1 MRYIILGTAGHI
13 DHGKSSLVK
22 ALTGT
27 DPDRLKEEKERGIT
41 IDLGFASLDLS
52 NEIKIGIVDVPGH
65 EGLIK
70 NMLAGAGGIDIVML
84 VIAADE
90 GVMPQTKEHL
100 AICNLLN
107 VKKGLVALTKKDL
120 VEKDFLELQISEI
133 KDFVKG
139 TFLEGCPV
147 IPVSSKS
154 GEGMEL
160 LKQELERIAKDVK
173 TKSPL
178 GLFRLPIDRVFT
190 IKGFGTVA
198 TGTLVSGRIKQD
210 EAVEVYTKG
219 IKTKIRGIQ
228 THNQKTEEAFAGQRT
243 ALNLHGVEKEQIE
256 RGDVVSLPGY
266 LQPAY
271 MIDTELNLL
280 KDANRPLKNRMRI
293 RFYTGTAEAMG
304 RVYLLDRDEL
314 KEGGNAVVQIRLESP
329 VVCLSGDRFII
340 RQYSPMITIGGG
352 EVLDPYALRH
362 KKRETNT
369 IVKGLEA
376 FKKGDLEEKV
386 LYFFKKE
393 KSEKAAKD
401 LEGWIDASAEDLKT
415 AASALANKGA
425 IIDMAQ
431 GLYVYKGVLE
441 GINEKVL
448 SELSSFHKKN
458 PLKQGIEKEIVKG
471 GIKNISDNLF
481 NFVINNLQKTGKIAV
496 DKQLLRL
503 SEFKIQLASGQEA
516 LKEKIISIY
525 IKANAQP
532 PLREEL
538 SKELKIDDRQTKDV
552 INLMVKGGEL
562 VRINDSMYFHKKI
575 YDDIKAKVSKFFTD
589 KKEMTVAE
597 FRDIINTSRKYAVP
611 LLEHF
616 DSMKFTRRVGDKRIL
631 IAQIKD

>member
-90 GVMPQTKEHL
+90 GIMPQTREHL
-100 AICNLLN
+100 SICNLLN

-120 VEKDFLELQISEI
+120 VGAIHELPLLISEI
-133 KDFVKG
+133 KEFVKG

-160 LKQELERIAKDVK
+160 LKLELERIGKEIK
-173 TKSPL
+173 TKSPD

-190 IKGFGTVA
+190 IKGFGTVV
-198 TGTLVSGRIKQD
+198 TGTLISGKIKQD
-210 EAVEVYTKG
+210 DVVEIYPKG

-228 THNQKTEEAFAGQRT
+228 THNQKTGEAFAGQRT
-243 ALNLHGVEKEQIE
+243 ALNLHGLEKEQIE

-271 MIDTELNLL
+271 MIDTDLNLL
-280 KDANRPLKNRMRI
+280 KDVARPLRNRTRI
-293 RFYTGTAEAMG
+293 RFYAGTAEAMG

-314 KEGGNAVVQIRLESP
+314 KEGENTVVQIRLESP

-340 RQYSPMITIGGG
+340 RQYSPMETIGGG

-362 KKRETNT
+362 KKKEANA
-369 IVKGLEA
+369 IVKGLEG
-376 FKKGDLEEKV
+376 FKKGNLEEKV

-393 KSEKAAKD
+393 KSEKAAKN
-401 LEGWIDASAEDLKT
+401 LEGWIDASVEDLKAV
-415 AASALANKGA
+415 AASLASKGM
-425 IIDMAQ
+425 IINIGQ

-441 GINEKVL
+441 GINEKVISGL
-448 SELSSFHKKN
+448 KDFHKKN
-458 PLKQGIEKEIVKG
+458 PLKQGIEKEVIKG
-471 GIKNISDNLF
+471 GIKNISDILF
-481 NFVINNLQKTGKIAV
+481 NFVINSLQKAGRV
-496 DKQLLRL
+496 VVEKQLLRL
-503 SEFKIQLASGQEA
+503 LDFKIQLASGQEA
-516 LKEKIISIY
+516 LKEKILSIY
-525 IKANAQP
+525 IKANTQP

-538 SKELKIDDRQTKDV
+538 SKELKTDDRQIKDV
-552 INLMVKGGEL
+552 INILVAEKEL
-562 VRINDSMYFHKKI
+562 VRINDSMYFHKKV
-575 YDDIKAKVSKFFTD
+575 YDDIKAKVTRFFTD

-616 DSMKFTRRVGDKRIL
+616 DSMKFTRRVGDKRVL
-631 IAQIKD
+631 ITQI

>member
-13 DHGKSSLVK
+13 DHGKSSLGK

-52 NEIKIGIVDVPGH
+52 DEIKIGIVDVPGH

-90 GVMPQTKEHL
+90 GVMPQTREHL

-107 VKKGLVALTKKDL
+107 VKKGVVALTKKDL
-120 VEKDFLELQISEI
+120 AEKDFLELQISEI

-154 GEGMEL
+154 GEGIDTLKKEL
-160 LKQELERIAKDVK
+160 WTIAKEVK
-173 TKSPL
+173 TKSPD

-198 TGTLVSGRIKQD
+198 TGTLVSGKIKQD
-210 EAVEVYTKG
+210 EAVEIYPKG

-228 THNQKTEEAFAGQRT
+228 PHNQKTEEALAGQRT

-256 RGDVVSLPGY
+256 RGDVVSLPDY

-280 KDANRPLKNRMRI
+280 KDAKRPLKNRTRI

-314 KEGGNAVVQIRLESP
+314 KEGEKAVVQIRLESP

-362 KKRETNT
+362 KKREANA
-369 IVKGLEA
+369 IVKGLEG
-376 FKKGDLEEKV
+376 FKKGNLERKV

-393 KSEKAAKD
+393 KSEKAATD
-401 LEGWIDASAEDLKT
+401 LKGWIDTSVEDLKVVV
-415 AASALANKGA
+415 AALAGKGM
-425 IIDMAQ
+425 IIDIVQ
-431 GLYVYKGVLE
+431 ELYIYKGVLE
-441 GINEKVL
+441 GINEKIL
-448 SELSSFHKKN
+448 SLLRDFHKKN
-458 PLKQGIEKEIVKG
+458 PLKQGIEKEVVKG
-471 GIKNISDNLF
+471 GIKNISDTLF
-481 NFVINNLQKTGKIAV
+481 NFVINSLQKAGKVAA

-503 SEFKIQLASGQEA
+503 SEFKVQLASGQEA

-525 IKANAQP
+525 LKANTQP

-552 INLMVKGGEL
+552 INLMVKDGEL
-562 VRINDSMYFHKKI
+562 VRINDSMYFHKKV
-575 YDDIKAKVSKFFTD
+575 YDDIKAKVSRFL
-589 KKEMTVAE
+589 AE
-597 FRDIINTSRKYAVP
+597 
-611 LLEHF
+611 
-616 DSMKFTRRVGDKRIL
+616 
-631 IAQIKD
+631 

>member
-1 MRYIILGTAGHI
+1 MRHIILGTAGHI

-41 IDLGFASLDLS
+41 IDIGFAFLNLGD
-52 NEIKIGIVDVPGH
+52 IRIGIVDVPGH

-90 GVMPQTKEHL
+90 GIMPQTREHL
-100 AICNLLN
+100 SICNLLN
-107 VKKGLVALTKKDL
+107 VKKGIVVLTKKDL

-133 KDFVKG
+133 RDFVKG
-139 TFLEGCPV
+139 TFLDGCSIV
-147 IPVSSKS
+147 SVSSKTGDGIES
-154 GEGMEL
+154 
-160 LKQELERIAKDVK
+160 LKKELEGIAKEVK
-173 TKSPL
+173 TKSSE

-190 IKGFGTVA
+190 IKGFGTVV
-198 TGTLVSGRIKQD
+198 TGTLVSGKIKQD
-210 EAVEVYTKG
+210 DAIEVYPKG
-219 IKTKIRGIQ
+219 IKAKIRGIQ

-243 ALNLHGVEKEQIE
+243 ALNLSGIEKEQIE
-256 RGDVVSLPGY
+256 RGDVVSLPDY

-271 MIDTELNLL
+271 MIDAELNLL
-280 KDANRPLKNRMRI
+280 KDAKRPLKNRTRI

-304 RVYLLDRDEL
+304 RVYLLDKDEL
-314 KEGGNAVVQIRLESP
+314 NEGGNAVVQVRLESP

-340 RQYSPMITIGGG
+340 RQYSPMETIGGG
-352 EVLDPYALRH
+352 EILDPYALRH
-362 KKRETNT
+362 KKRDAKDIIN
-369 IVKGLEA
+369 GLEA
-376 FKKGDLEEKV
+376 FKKDNLEEKV

-393 KSEKAAKD
+393 KSEKSGKA
-401 LEGWIDASAEDLKT
+401 LEGWINTSVEDLKAV
-415 AASALANKGA
+415 AAALASKGM
-425 IIDMAQ
+425 IIDIGQ
-431 GLYVYKGVLE
+431 GFYIHKSIFEEISKKIISGLKD
-441 GINEKVL
+441 
-448 SELSSFHKKN
+448 FHKKN
-458 PLKQGIEKEIVKG
+458 PLKHGIEKEVIKG
-471 GIKNISDNLF
+471 NIKAVSDTVF
-481 NFVINNLQKTGKIAV
+481 NYVINTLQKEEKISA

-503 SEFKIQLASGQEA
+503 SEFKVKLASGQEA
-516 LKEKIISIY
+516 LKEKIIGIY
-525 IKANAQP
+525 LKANAQP

-562 VRINDSMYFHKKI
+562 VRINDSMYFHKNV
-575 YDDIKAKVSKFFTD
+575 YDDIKARVSKFLSD

-616 DSMKFTRRVGDKRIL
+616 DSMKFTRRVGDKRVL
-631 IAQIKD
+631 IK

>member
-52 NEIKIGIVDVPGH
+52 DEIKIGIIDVPGH

-90 GVMPQTKEHL
+90 GVMPQTREHL

-120 VEKDFLELQISEI
+120 VEKDFIELQISEV

-154 GEGMEL
+154 GEGIDT
-160 LKQELERIAKDVK
+160 LKKELESIAKEVK
-173 TKSPL
+173 TKSPD

-198 TGTLVSGRIKQD
+198 TGTLVSGKIKQD
-210 EAVEVYTKG
+210 EAVEIYPKG

-228 THNQKTEEAFAGQRT
+228 THNQKTEEALAGQRT

-256 RGDVVSLPGY
+256 RGDVVSIPDY

-280 KDANRPLKNRMRI
+280 KDAKRPLKNRTRI

-304 RVYLLDRDEL
+304 RVYLMDRDEL
-314 KEGGNAVVQIRLESP
+314 KEGESAVVQIRLESP

-352 EVLDPYALRH
+352 EALDPYALRH
-362 KKRETNT
+362 KKREANA
-369 IVKGLEA
+369 IIKGLET
-376 FKKGDLEEKV
+376 FKKGNLEEKV

-393 KSEKAAKD
+393 KSEKAAKG
-401 LEGWIDASAEDLKT
+401 LEGWLDASAEDLKT
-415 AASALANKGA
+415 VAAVIAGKGM
-425 IIDMAQ
+425 IIDIGQ
-431 GLYVYKGVLE
+431 GLYIYKGVLE
-441 GINEKVL
+441 GINEKIL
-448 SELSSFHKKN
+448 SLLRDFHKKN
-458 PLKQGIEKEIVKG
+458 PLKQGIEKEVVKG
-471 GIKNISDNLF
+471 GIKNISDTLF
-481 NFVINNLQKTGKIAV
+481 NFVINSLQKAGKVAA

-503 SEFKIQLASGQEA
+503 SGFKVQLASGQEA

-525 IKANAQP
+525 LKENTQP

-552 INLMVKGGEL
+552 INLMVKDGEL
-562 VRINDSMYFHKKI
+562 VRINDSMYFHKKV
-575 YDDIKAKVSKFFTD
+575 YDDIKAKVSRFLAE
-589 KKEMTVAE
+589 KKEMTVSE

-616 DSMKFTRRVGDKRIL
+616 DSMKFTRRVGDKRVL
-631 IAQIKD
+631 IK

>member
-90 GVMPQTKEHL
+90 GIMPQTKEHL
-100 AICNLLN
+100 SICNLLN
-107 VKKGLVALTKKDL
+107 LKKGLVALTKKDL
-120 VEKDFLELQISEI
+120 VEKDFLELQISEAR
-133 KDFVKG
+133 DFVKG

-154 GEGMEL
+154 GEGLNEL
-160 LKQELERIAKDVK
+160 KLELEKIAKDVK
-173 TKSPL
+173 TKSPA

-198 TGTLVSGRIKQD
+198 TGTLVSGKIKQD
-210 EAVEVYTKG
+210 EAVEIYTKG

-266 LQPAY
+266 LQTAS
-271 MIDTELNLL
+271 MIDAELNLL
-280 KDANRPLKNRMRI
+280 KDAKRPLKNRTRI

-362 KKRETNT
+362 KKREANA

-376 FKKGDLEEKV
+376 FKKENLEEKV

-401 LEGWIDASAEDLKT
+401 LEGWINASVEDLK
-415 AASALANKGA
+415 AVVASLASKGM
-425 IIDMAQ
+425 IINIGQ
-431 GLYVYKGVLE
+431 GLYLYKGVLE
-441 GINEKVL
+441 GINEKVFL
-448 SELSSFHKKN
+448 ELSSFHKKN

-552 INLMVKGGEL
+552 VNLMVNGGEL

-575 YDDIKAKVSKFFTD
+575 YDDIKARVSKFLTD

-616 DSMKFTRRVGDKRIL
+616 DSMKFTRRVGDKRVL
-631 IAQIKD
+631 IE